1 MDGRSQEQ
9 EAALF
14 YALYRALGNAR
25 EAASLFGYCGYSGA
39 EYAWRMLG
47 NKKAAKRLEALKPAP
62 AEYVDA
68 VCSGLK
74 RLAFSPANDAVRL
87 ALYGQNLSSLELD
100 QLDLFCLSEL
110 KYGDKG
116 VELKFFDRQKALELL
131 YNIASSAD
139 EEQKERS
146 FYDTLEESAAL
157 LRGEQS
163 A

>member
-14 YALYRALGNAR
+14 YALYHALGNAR
-25 EAASLFGYCGYSGA
+25 EAAALSGYSGYSGV

-47 NKKAAKRLEALKPAP
+47 NKRAEKRLEALKPAR
-62 AEYVDA
+62 AAYVDA

-87 ALYGQNLSSLELD
+87 ALCGQNLSSLELE

-110 KYGDKG
+110 KYSDKG
-116 VELKFFDRQKALELL
+116 VELKFFDRQKAFELL

-139 EEQKERS
+139 EEQGGRC
-146 FYDTLEESAAL
+146 FYNALEESAAL